1 MENYSIKSIRFLCI
15 IVLSL
20 FIYRCDPESDLS
32 SSRDPEPN
40 DEINYPGVLKSV
52 IYEVTITSNTT
63 KEKLVVF
70 QNKCPLF
77 ELGNMNMI
85 ENDRFPLEIF
95 AGRTINWTSLSLSGD
110 VIVEVKIIDPVKVP
124 VIGEVR
130 ILPSRH
136 GVSPVVEGNSI
147 RFTLTN
153 PGQYS
158 VEVGGN
164 GYKNGLMIFA
174 DPPET
179 DIPDQSTGNYYPIS
193 NGSKAKLNSVPSY
206 ANGIY
211 FKKGVHDIGI
221 YQIPVNIK
229 NIYFER
235 GSWVYGALIM
245 DSNPNVKIFGRG
257 VLSSARL
264 NYRETHCIE
273 AINGSNNIQIEGIVV
288 ADPKY
293 FAVRLIDKNND
304 VSWVK
309 VIGGWVYNCDGI
321 AVYEGSNV
329 SNCFI
334 WANDD
339 AIKVYRDNVSWS
351 DIVVWQLNNG
361 GVIQM
366 SWGGSNASNVAIK
379 RVDVLRAE
387 WNKPGFNRALLSC
400 VGNRYHQPGLYGLQ
414 KDWLIEDLVTESPVA
429 VVFNLTPDAFTPN
442 HIHGLIIKNWN
453 VTMVM
458 GTNYQNMIIGNDP
471 DKNFDGFVFDRV
483 TFNGVILTESNWL
496 DVTGIA
502 TDNLERPV
510 FK

>member
-1 MENYSIKSIRFLCI
+1 LENYSIISVRLLCI
-15 IVLSL
+15 IFLSL
-20 FIYRCDPESDLS
+20 LTYRCNPESDLS
-32 SSRDPEPN
+32 LSRDTEPN
-40 DEINYPGVLKSV
+40 DEINYPGVLKSD
-52 IYEVTITSNTT
+52 IYEVTITSNTSSG
-63 KEKLVVF
+63 KLVVF
-70 QNKCPLF
+70 QSKCPQF
-77 ELGNMNMI
+77 ELGHMNMI

-95 AGRTINWTSLSLSGD
+95 KGRTINWTKFSLSGD
-110 VIVEVKIIDPVKVP
+110 VIVEVKIIDPDKVP
-124 VIGEVR
+124 VVGDIK

-136 GVSPVVEGNSI
+136 GVSPAVEGNSI
-147 RFTLTN
+147 RFKLTK

-158 VEVGGN
+158 VEVGEN

-179 DIPDQSTGNYYPIS
+179 DIPDGSSDNYFFVS
-193 NGSKAKLNSVPSY
+193 NGSETILNSVPSSVS
-206 ANGIY
+206 GIY
-211 FKKGVHDIGI
+211 FNKGVHDVGV
-221 YQIPVNIK
+221 YHVPVNIK
-229 NIYFER
+229 NIYLEKE
-235 GSWVYGALIM
+235 SWVYGALIM
-245 DSNPNVKIFGRG
+245 DGNANVKIFGRG

-264 NYRETHCIE
+264 NYRESHCVE
-273 AINGSNNIQIEGIVV
+273 AINQSNNIHVEGIVV

-293 FAVRLIDKNND
+293 FAVRLVGQNNY

-321 AVYEGSNV
+321 SAYERSNI

-339 AIKVYRDNVSWS
+339 AIKVYRDNVKWS

-442 HIHGLIIKNWN
+442 HIHGLTIKNWN

-458 GTNYQNMIIGNDP
+458 ETNYRNMIIGNDL
-471 DKNFDGFVFDRV
+471 DQNFDGFVFDRV
-483 TFNGVILTESNWL
+483 TFNGIMLTESNWL
-496 DVTGIA
+496 NVTGIF
-502 TDNLERPV
+502 TDRLENPV